1 MIETIQREIPFRKR
15 PDLLDERAFEEN
27 MVNGFIV
34 LMAERAR
41 DIIYGEEKAQLGFGR
56 QEIMNQLPNEELMS
70 IMKLRIPEFLPRE
83 HGSLKG
89 IRNSSLIIS

>member
-41 DIIYGEEKAQLGFGR
+41 DIIYGEEKAQWFW
-56 QEIMNQLPNEELMS
+56 
-70 IMKLRIPEFLPRE
+70 
-83 HGSLKG
+83 
-89 IRNSSLIIS
+89 